1 MIEYIELEYEHK
13 PRPEIKER
21 VQMLLKCMIYDML
34 PNHASLRRNLLDSAL
49 KMVDS
54 LENPNFLNDVLKV
67 TKTSSKINFQ
77 SYYDLDL

>member
-54 LENPNFLNDVLKV
+54 LENPKFLNDVLKV